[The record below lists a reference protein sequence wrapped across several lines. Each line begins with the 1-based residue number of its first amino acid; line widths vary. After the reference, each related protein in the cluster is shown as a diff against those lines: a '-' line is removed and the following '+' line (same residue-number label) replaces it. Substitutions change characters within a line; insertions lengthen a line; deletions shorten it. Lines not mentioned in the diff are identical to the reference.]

1 MQVIKRYWYILV
13 LIIVLIVSVCFYI
26 KSNKTVE
33 QEENYVDNKTVVSY
47 AVDYFENFVSV
58 VNVNEY
64 DVTVAMLKNAKNNQ
78 LADYDMNE
86 LNKCEE
92 ESYVKFILNADE
104 NGYESY
110 ESVLICQK

>member
-1 MQVIKRYWYILV
+1 
-13 LIIVLIVSVCFYI
+13 
-26 KSNKTVE
+26 
-33 QEENYVDNKTVVSY
+33 
-47 AVDYFENFVSV
+47 
-58 VNVNEY
+58 
-64 DVTVAMLKNAKNNQ
+64 MLKNAKNNQ

>member
-1 MQVIKRYWYILV
+1 M
-13 LIIVLIVSVCFYI
+13 
-26 KSNKTVE
+26 
-33 QEENYVDNKTVVSY
+33 VSY
-47 AVDYFENFVSV
+47 AVDYFDTFVSV
-58 VNVNEY
+58 VNVTEY